1 MGSQRWFREQELKQA
16 SSTELF
22 HSINVNLQH
31 LRQPC
36 DDVLT
41 VKRFNNRIQHP
52 VPTEE
57 MDLPIGNENE
67 MNSVALRNVGKRLRD
82 QALRNK
88 YNAQSEGITSSMCE
102 RLGQHVGRHA
112 GM

>member
-1 MGSQRWFREQELKQA
+1 
-16 SSTELF
+16 
-22 HSINVNLQH
+22 
-31 LRQPC
+31 
-36 DDVLT
+36 
-41 VKRFNNRIQHP
+41 
-52 VPTEE
+52 